1 MFYHI
6 LKFLAA
12 VIGIEPMHNRFRVYR
27 LTAWLHRKYFSI
39 ILYFFENVHKIFRKL
54 NYNEIMAKILVV
66 DDEKL
71 IREMI
76 YKYATHEGFDV
87 VLAVDGRDAIDKF
100 GKEDFDVCII
110 DIMMPDMSGYDTLKK
125 MKEIK
130 INSEYEVEIRANMLV
145 VIDLI
150 KEKLKNKV
158 CSIDI
163 NDYIWSQG
171 RNKNIELKPYH
182 LTRNTNY

>member
-71 IREMI
+71 IRSVIKDYLENE
-76 YKYATHEGFDV
+76 K
-87 VLAVDGRDAIDKF
+87 RD
-100 GKEDFDVCII
+100 
-110 DIMMPDMSGYDTLKK
+110 
-125 MKEIK
+125 
-130 INSEYEVEIRANMLV
+130 
-145 VIDLI
+145 
-150 KEKLKNKV
+150 
-158 CSIDI
+158 
-163 NDYIWSQG
+163 
-171 RNKNIELKPYH
+171 
-182 LTRNTNY
+182 